1 MEISRVD
8 RPFIFE
14 IHSFSGPLD
23 LLLQL
28 VKENKM
34 DLLDIDLSKITDQ
47 YMNYLTSI
55 PQPDLNHAGDFI
67 RMASWLLYLKSKSLI
82 PEEEQEEEE
91 PDFQELKKKLSK
103 LLIFYKRFQKLA
115 DFFNKKNILGRDC
128 WKSGHKFLFDAPPEE
143 DKKIQIRGEK
153 ALLQLSS
160 AYYKK
165 ILAQSQKNPY
175 EIKQPIPTLMH
186 RLKET
191 AGFFKL
197 GLRLKFSQLILVNK
211 APHSLLLSFLS
222 LLELSKSGFI
232 RLFQEKLFSN
242 IDIKVTKTMTSDALQ
257 NISQDISSEESPQAL
272 EPKNIS
278 LEESPQALEPENIS
292 LEESP
297 QALKPKNISS
307 EESPQALESENR
319 SSEESPQALEP
330 ENRSSEE
337 SSQALEPENISS
349 KESPQALEPE
359 NISSKESPQALE
371 PENISSKESPQALEP
386 ENISLEESPQALE
399 PENISLEESP
409 QALEPENR
417 V

>member
-1 MEISRVD
+1 MAINKADSSFV
-8 RPFIFE
+8 FE
-14 IHSFSGPLD
+14 IQSFSGPLD

-34 DLLDIDLSKITDQ
+34 DLLDIDISKITDQ
-47 YMNYLTSI
+47 YMIYLKSL

-115 DFFNKKNILGRDC
+115 DFFNKRNILGRDC
-128 WKSGHKFLFDAPPEE
+128 WKSGHKLLFEAPEE
-143 DKKIQIRGEK
+143 DQKIQIRGEK
-153 ALLQLSS
+153 ALFQLSS

-165 ILAQSQKNPY
+165 ILAQNKKNPY
-175 EIKQPIPTLMH
+175 EIKQAIPTLMH

-211 APHSLLLSFLS
+211 SPHSLLLSFLS

-242 IDIKVTKTMTSDALQ
+242 IDIKVTKNMTSDALQ
-257 NISQDISSEESPQAL
+257 NMSQDISSEG
-272 EPKNIS
+272 N
-278 LEESPQALEPENIS
+278 
-292 LEESP
+292 
-297 QALKPKNISS
+297 
-307 EESPQALESENR
+307 
-319 SSEESPQALEP
+319 
-330 ENRSSEE
+330 
-337 SSQALEPENISS
+337 S
-349 KESPQALEPE
+349 KAF
-359 NISSKESPQALE
+359 
-371 PENISSKESPQALEP
+371 
-386 ENISLEESPQALE
+386 
-399 PENISLEESP
+399 
-409 QALEPENR
+409 EPENR